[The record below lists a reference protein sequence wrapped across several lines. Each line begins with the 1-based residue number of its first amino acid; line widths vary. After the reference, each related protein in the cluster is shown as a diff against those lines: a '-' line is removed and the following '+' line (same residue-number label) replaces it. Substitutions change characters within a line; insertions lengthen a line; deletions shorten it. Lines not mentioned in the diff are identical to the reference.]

1 MKRDLLKCI
10 NDKAS
15 NKVLALAICM
25 AAIMPASSQAAVEE
39 ISILRSKH
47 LSTFYSTRN
56 GSTNTYDNG
65 GVGAIFGDGYLRLY
79 EKFVLPAYN
88 PSVTLTSGLLWTPTT
103 GRSMEVYLT
112 DGNWVSFNY
121 YTAPNPIGG
130 LVAKTATDKKQNKPI
145 DLTEYLNK
153 AYKNGTPVGFMMKS
167 SIEGQNWSDYTV
179 FPSGAQKLSLTFT
192 SAVPEPETYAM
203 LLTGL
208 GMMGFIIRR
217 RRKA

>member
-1 MKRDLLKCI
+1 MKRNLLKCI
-10 NDKAS
+10 KPNAS
-15 NKVLALAICM
+15 NKIFALAICM
-25 AAIMPASSQAAVEE
+25 TAIMPASSQAAVEE

-56 GSTNTYDNG
+56 GSTDTSDHG
-65 GVGAIFGDGYLRLY
+65 GVGAIFGDGYTRLY
-79 EKFVLPAYN
+79 EKFILPAYD
-88 PSVTLTSGLLWTPTT
+88 PSVTLTSGLLWTPITS
-103 GRSMEVYLT
+103 RSMEVYLT

-145 DLTEYLNK
+145 DLTAYLNK

-167 SIEGQNWSDYTV
+167 SIEGQNWTDYTV
-179 FPSGAQKLSLTFT
+179 FPTGAQKLSLTFT

-203 LLTGL
+203 LLAGL
-208 GMMGFIIRR
+208 GLMGFIL
-217 RRKA
+217 RRKQKF

>member
-25 AAIMPASSQAAVEE
+25 AAIMPASSQAAVKE
-39 ISILRSKH
+39 ISISSSTH
-47 LSTFYSTRN
+47 LSTFYNN
-56 GSTNTYDNG
+56 GTTNTFDNG
-65 GVGAIFGDGYLRLY
+65 GVGAVFGGGYTRLY
-79 EKFVLPAYN
+79 EKFILPAYD
-88 PSVTLTSGLLWTPTT
+88 PSLTLTSGLLWTPTT

-121 YTAPNPIGG
+121 YTAPKAIGG

-167 SIEGQNWSDYTV
+167 AIEGQNWTDATI